1 MIQNMNQSRVHFVD
15 NLSARTSRGKTW
27 QVLFLL
33 ATIIAILSLTLLM
46 IAAIGAGRFVSSRG
60 PVIRSLATRD
70 RDVTVS
76 CSPVRFIRLVG
87 PVSKGRR
94 LAAADGASL
103 TEAAFTVPD
112 DWAHARIEIEDE
124 AGRRAWTNA
133 LFA

>member
-1 MIQNMNQSRVHFVD
+1 MLDRSVSTFGAAVDDAHINAAHPTWNGGWVHVD
-15 NLSARTSRGKTW
+15 APAPTPAAL
-27 QVLFLL
+27 
-33 ATIIAILSLTLLM
+33 